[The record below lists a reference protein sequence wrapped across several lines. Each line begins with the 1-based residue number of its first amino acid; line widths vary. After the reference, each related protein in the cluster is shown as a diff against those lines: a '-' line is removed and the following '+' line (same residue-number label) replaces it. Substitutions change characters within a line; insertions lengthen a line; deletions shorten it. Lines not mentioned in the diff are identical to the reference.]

1 MSDMNFNLLGRGK
14 ICGSVL
20 LDDDWINDELSYDEI
35 DMTQYQGDLHN
46 NNDADEDEVLDGEEL
61 WTELGLERFF
71 NEVIPVHD
79 VLPNESEL
87 AEEAEEEEDD

>member
-35 DMTQYQGDLHN
+35 DMTQFQGDLHN
-46 NNDADEDEVLDGEEL
+46 NDADDDEVLDGEET
-61 WTELGLERFF
+61 WTELGLERFA

-87 AEEAEEEEDD
+87 AEEAEEED